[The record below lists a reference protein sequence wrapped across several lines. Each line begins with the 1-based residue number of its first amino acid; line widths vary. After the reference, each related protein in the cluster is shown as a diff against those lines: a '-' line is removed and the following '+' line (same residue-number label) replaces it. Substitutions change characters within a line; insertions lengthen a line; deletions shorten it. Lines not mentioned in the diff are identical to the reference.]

1 MKMIVITRPS
11 GWGKS
16 VNLSMLKYF
25 FNREVDKNGIVL
37 NPQPYKNIFL
47 GGSFNVKDGRNQR

>member
-1 MKMIVITRPS
+1 
-11 GWGKS
+11 
-16 VNLSMLKYF
+16 MLKYF

-37 NPQPYKNIFL
+37 NPQPYKNVFL